1 MATLVLST
9 VGSALGGP
17 VGGAIGALIGQSIDQ
32 QILGPGTRGPR
43 LGDLSVQTSSYGTQ
57 VPRIYG
63 TMRVA
68 GSVIWSTDLVES
80 TQTAGAKGQPDTT
93 YSYAVSFA
101 VALSS
106 RPAGAIG
113 RIWADGKLLR
123 GEAGDFKVPVTF
135 RFYDGSEDQ
144 GIDPLIGSIE
154 GIATTPA
161 YRGLAL
167 AVFENLELA
176 EYGNR
181 IPFLTF
187 EVVADALAPGIGS
200 VLGDASGGAISSA
213 EGRTIGGYA
222 AYGKSIAAAVGP
234 LVTMFGVELFDDGE
248 TLRGT
253 VGGDAIFIDLDDL
266 GNSADG
272 ESAPRITRE
281 QLPARALP
289 AALRLGYYDPGRDYQ
304 SAEARAAASE
314 ERGAEE
320 QRELPAVLAAGE
332 AKALVQQ
339 VLARTWA
346 ERDRLTLRLP
356 QRMLGLEPGSR
367 IELDLSPRRWTVT
380 QCTVDGLVV
389 VAELRPATGGVPMLA
404 AEAGRVVAPSD
415 VVEGEVSMVLIDAS
429 AGFGGM
435 PDQPTVLVAA
445 SSATPGWR
453 AKAVEARYGGQ
464 RISARTSGRKAVL
477 GSADNVL
484 PAADP
489 AVMDTV
495 NTIDVTLV
503 DAEQWLVS
511 CDDEALAEGANL
523 ALVGKELIQFGQ
535 ADPMGPGSFRLSRL
549 LRGVRGTEAAVNGHV
564 AGEPFVLIEADALKA
579 VTLPP
584 WAEGHDVSVTCG
596 EQSAELTLTSRP
608 KPAAI
613 ADPSGGTTA
622 DSEAREA
629 IAQVLAALRQQ
640 GLIAP

>member
-17 VGGAIGALIGQSIDQ
+17 IGGAIGALIGQSIDQ

-106 RPAGAIG
+106 RPAGTIG

-135 RFYDGSEDQ
+135 RFYDGSENQ
-144 GIDPLIGSIE
+144 AIDPLIGSIE

-187 EVVADALAPGIGS
+187 EVIADAAAPAIGS
-200 VLGDASGGAISSA
+200 VLGDASDGAISSA
-213 EGRTIGGYA
+213 ETRTIGGYA
-222 AYGKSIAAAVGP
+222 AYGKSIAAAVEP
-234 LVTMFGVELFDDGE
+234 LVTSFGIELFDDGE
-248 TLRGT
+248 ILRGPAAD
-253 VGGDAIFIDLDDL
+253 VSFIDLDQL
-266 GNSADG
+266 GNSADS
-272 ESAPRITRE
+272 ESAPRMTRE

-289 AALRLGYYDPGRDYQ
+289 AVLRLGYYDPARDYQ

-320 QRELPAVLAAGE
+320 QRELPAVLAASE
-332 AKALVQQ
+332 AKALVQE
-339 VLARTWA
+339 VLARAWA

-356 QRMLGLEPGSR
+356 PSMLGVEPGGTV
-367 IELDLSPRRWTVT
+367 ELDLSPRRWTLI
-380 QCTVDGLVV
+380 QCTINGLAV
-389 VAELRPATGGVPMLA
+389 VAELRPATGGAPMLA
-404 AEAGRVVAPSD
+404 AEAGRVVASSD
-415 VVEGEVSMVLIDAS
+415 VIQGEVSMVLIDAS
-429 AGFGGM
+429 AGFGGTA
-435 PDQPTVLVAA
+435 DQPTVLVAA

-453 AKAVEARYGGQ
+453 ARLVEARYGGQ
-464 RISARTSGRKAVL
+464 WISARTAGRKAVL
-477 GSADNVL
+477 GSAANAL

-495 NTIDVTLV
+495 NTLDVTLV
-503 DAEQWLVS
+503 DADQWLVS
-511 CDDEALAEGANL
+511 CDDQALAEGANL

-535 ADPMGPGSFRLSRL
+535 ADPTGPGTFRLSRL
-549 LRGVRGTEAAVNGHV
+549 LRGLRGSDAAVNGHT
-564 AGEPFVLIEADALKA
+564 AGEAFVLIEAEALKA
-579 VTLPP
+579 ITLPP
-584 WAEGHDVSVTCG
+584 WAEGYQVSVHCG
-596 EQSAELTLTSRP
+596 ERSAELTLASKP

-622 DSEAREA
+622 DSEARAA
-629 IAQVLAALRQQ
+629 IAQMLAAMREQ

>member
-17 VGGAIGALIGQSIDQ
+17 IGGAIGALIGQSIDQ

-106 RPAGAIG
+106 RPAGTIG

-144 GIDPLIGSIE
+144 AIDPLIGSIE

-187 EVVADALAPGIGS
+187 EVIADSAAPGIGS
-200 VLGDASGGAISSA
+200 ILGDASDGAISSA
-213 EGRTIGGYA
+213 EARTIGGYA
-222 AYGKSIAAAVGP
+222 AYGKSIAAAVEP
-234 LVTMFGVELFDDGE
+234 LVISFAVELFDDGE
-248 TLRGT
+248 ILRGPAAD
-253 VGGDAIFIDLDDL
+253 VGFIDLDQL
-266 GNSADG
+266 GNNADG
-272 ESAPRITRE
+272 EAAPRMTRE

-289 AALRLGYYDPGRDYQ
+289 AALRLGYYDPARDYQ
-304 SAEARAAASE
+304 SAEARATASE

-320 QRELPAVLAAGE
+320 QRELPAVLAANE
-332 AKALVQQ
+332 AKALVQE
-339 VLARTWA
+339 VLARAWA

-356 QRMLGLEPGSR
+356 PSMLGVEPGGR
-367 IELDLSPRRWTVT
+367 IELDLSPRRWTLI
-380 QCTVDGLVV
+380 QCTIDGLAV
-389 VAELRPATGGVPMLA
+389 VAELRPASGGAPMLA
-404 AEAGRVVAPSD
+404 AEAGRVVASSD
-415 VVEGEVSMVLIDAS
+415 VVQGEVSMVLIDAS
-429 AGFGGM
+429 AGFGGTA
-435 PDQPTVLVAA
+435 DQPTFLVAA
-445 SSATPGWR
+445 STATQGWR
-453 AKAVEARYGGQ
+453 ARSLEARYGGQ
-464 RISARTSGRKAVL
+464 RVSARTAARKAVL
-477 GSADNVL
+477 GSAGNAL

-489 AVMDTV
+489 TVMDTV
-495 NTIDVTLV
+495 NTLDVTLV
-503 DAEQWLVS
+503 DADQWLVS
-511 CDDEALAEGANL
+511 CDDQALAEGTNL
-523 ALVGKELIQFGQ
+523 ALVGKELVQFGQ
-535 ADPMGPGSFRLSRL
+535 ADPTGPGIFRLSRL
-549 LRGVRGTEAAVNGHV
+549 LRGVRGTEAAVNGHA
-564 AGEPFVLIEADALKA
+564 AGEAFVLIEAEALKA
-579 VTLPP
+579 IALPP
-584 WAEGHDVSVTCG
+584 WAEGYQVTVHCG
-596 EQSAELTLTSRP
+596 ERSAELTLASKARP
-608 KPAAI
+608 PAI

-622 DSEAREA
+622 DSEARAA
-629 IAQVLAALRQQ
+629 IAQMLAAMREQ
-640 GLIAP
+640 GLISP